1 MKLLK
6 YSHTFISLI
15 LFLCTVSILL
25 YQAETGRLDSVG
37 LFLLFGLLA
46 LLTAANLSSWLT
58 LRLIRRRGSESHQN
72 NIPKLWSFLIFILFT
87 ALNLLLLFW
96 LTFMIFLTFLMG

>member
-58 LRLIRRRGSESHQN
+58 LRLINSRGNNSNQN
-72 NIPKLWSFLIFILFT
+72 DVSKLWSFLIFILFT

>member
-37 LFLLFGLLA
+37 LFLLFSLLT
-46 LLTAANLSSWLT
+46 LLTATNLSS
-58 LRLIRRRGSESHQN
+58 
-72 NIPKLWSFLIFILFT
+72 
-87 ALNLLLLFW
+87 
-96 LTFMIFLTFLMG
+96 

>member
-6 YSHTFISLI
+6 YIHTFISLI
-15 LFLCTVSILL
+15 LFLCTISILL
-25 YQAETGRLDSVG
+25 YQAETGRLDYVG

-58 LRLIRRRGSESHQN
+58 LRLIRRRGSESNQN
-72 NIPKLWSFLIFILFT
+72 NITKLWSFLIFILFT

>member
-1 MKLLK
+1 MKFLK
-6 YSHTFISLI
+6 YIHTFVSLI

-25 YQAETGRLDSVG
+25 YQAETGRLDFVG

-58 LRLIRRRGSESHQN
+58 LRLIRRRVSKSHQN

-87 ALNLLLLFW
+87 ALNLFLLFW
-96 LTFMIFLTFLMG
+96 LAFMVFLTFLMG